1 MNACVKRNC
10 VCWNIYEFEM
20 VLIKLNQNEMNL

>member
-10 VCWNIYEFEM
+10 VCWNIYELVM
-20 VLIKLNQNEMNL
+20 KLNQNEMNVMK